1 MQELKNRQ
9 EFVEFMNSDEPFSV
23 IYVYSD
29 SCQPCKHYEPQL
41 EELSQQYKFIRFA
54 KTNVTSGIIKP
65 YALPT
70 TVIVSSNG
78 ILGQTVGGDVK
89 ELQYKISRL
98 LQRNNRVLM

>member
-1 MQELKNRQ
+1 MKDLRNRQ
-9 EFVEFMNSDEPFSV
+9 EFLEFMNSDKPFSV

-29 SCQPCKHYEPQL
+29 SCQPCKHYGPQI
-41 EELSQQYKFIRFA
+41 EELSQQYKFIPFA
-54 KTNVTSGIIKP
+54 KTNIETGIVRP

-70 TVIVSSNG
+70 TVIVSPNG

-98 LQRNNRVLM
+98 LQRNNRAFM